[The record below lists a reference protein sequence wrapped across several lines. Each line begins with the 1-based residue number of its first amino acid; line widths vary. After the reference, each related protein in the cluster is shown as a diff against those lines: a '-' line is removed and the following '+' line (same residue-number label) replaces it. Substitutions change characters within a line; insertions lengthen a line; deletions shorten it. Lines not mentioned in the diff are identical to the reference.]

1 MGMKYIISYDLGT
14 GGTKASLFQE
24 NGISCASAFISCDTS
39 YPRPDFR
46 EQRPEDWWDS
56 VVVSTKKMLAQT
68 SVSPEDIAALAVS
81 GHSLGAVPIG
91 KDGKLLA
98 ESVPVWNDARA
109 SREAEEFFKIIEE
122 EQWYL
127 TTGNGF
133 PAHLYA
139 VFKMMWYKKHM
150 PDVYEAA
157 GQFIGTKD
165 YINYRMTGVLCTD
178 HSYASGS
185 GVYSL
190 KERRY
195 VDAYIEASGI
205 AKEKFPVILESSDPI
220 GTILPE
226 MAEMLGLTA
235 DTKVVCGGVD
245 NACMALGAACFH
257 NGEAYTSL
265 GTSAWIAV
273 SSENPIV
280 NRKTHPYVFEHCVP
294 GQYVSAVSIFSAGNS
309 YRWVRNTLCKDL
321 LEKEKERN
329 ADAYDLMNEEAAKSP
344 VGANRL
350 IFNPSLA
357 GGSGIDKSANVR
369 GGFIGL
375 DLMHTRG
382 DLLRA
387 TLEGICMNLKIVMDR
402 LEEYVPLSDDMLLV
416 GGGGKSRFWRQL
428 FASVYEKNI
437 VESKV
442 GEDAGSLGAAAL
454 AAVGSGLW
462 DSFER
467 VRDAHEIVGLAKPDE
482 TAEQYRKIIPVFEK
496 IAEIQSDIGDMLA
509 ELSAE

>member
-1 MGMKYIISYDLGT
+1 MKYIISYDLGT
-14 GGTKASLFQE
+14 GGTKASLFRE
-24 NGISCASAFISCDTS
+24 DGVSCASAFISCDTS

-46 EQRPEDWWDS
+46 EQRPDDWWNS
-56 VVVSTKKMLAQT
+56 VKKSTRQMLEKAQAD
-68 SVSPEDIAALAVS
+68 PEDIVALAVS

-91 KDGKLLA
+91 RDGKLLA

-109 SREAEEFFKIIEE
+109 EKEADEFFRSVDRDR
-122 EQWYL
+122 WYL

-133 PAHLYA
+133 PAQLYS
-139 VFKMMWYKKHM
+139 VFKIMWYRNHM
-150 PDVYEAA
+150 PDLYENTDK
-157 GQFIGTKD
+157 FIGTKD
-165 YINYRMTGVLCTD
+165 YVNYRMTGVLCTD
-178 HSYASGS
+178 YSYASGS

-190 KERRY
+190 KECRY
-195 VDAYIEASGI
+195 VEEYIRAAGI
-205 AKEKFPVILESSDPI
+205 DPEKFPDILGSSDII

-226 MAEMLGLTA
+226 VADELGLSRN
-235 DTKVVCGGVD
+235 TKVACGGVD

-257 NGEAYTSL
+257 DGEAYTSL

-273 SSENPIV
+273 SSGEPIV
-280 NRKTHPYVFEHCVP
+280 NTEIHPYVFAHCIP

-309 YRWVRNTLCKDL
+309 YRWVRNNLCRDL
-321 LEKEKERN
+321 MLEERQGKG
-329 ADAYDLMNEEAAKSP
+329 DAYDLMNREAEQSP

-357 GGSGIDKSANVR
+357 GGSGIDKSANIR

-387 TLEGICMNLKIVMDR
+387 TLEGICMNMKIIMDL
-402 LEEYVPLSDDMLLV
+402 LEGYVPLSSDMLLV
-416 GGGGKSRFWRQL
+416 GGGGKSQFWRQM
-428 FASVYEKNI
+428 FASVYGKNI
-437 VESKV
+437 VESRI

-462 DSFER
+462 DSFEK
-467 VRDAHEIVGLAKPDE
+467 VKEAHDIVGLAKPDG
-482 TAEQYRKIIPVFEK
+482 TAEQYRKIIPVFRK

-509 ELSAE
+509 EL